1 MGLYEVENLDNA
13 NLCTVAINP
22 KDYFE
27 KFKDRKIN
35 KKHKGVRRDTP
46 GTTFESYAERISSLR
61 QLDTKF
67 EKKLIQKRLQVKNTN
82 MIMTSVNKV
91 KFASLNDKR

>member
-13 NLCTVAINP
+13 NLCTIAINP
-22 KDYFE
+22 KEYFE

-46 GTTFESYAERISSLR
+46 GMTFESYAERISSLR
-61 QLDTKF
+61 QLEAKP
-67 EKKLIQKRLQVKNTN
+67 EKKKINTKK
-82 MIMTSVNKV
+82 I
-91 KFASLNDKR
+91 RG